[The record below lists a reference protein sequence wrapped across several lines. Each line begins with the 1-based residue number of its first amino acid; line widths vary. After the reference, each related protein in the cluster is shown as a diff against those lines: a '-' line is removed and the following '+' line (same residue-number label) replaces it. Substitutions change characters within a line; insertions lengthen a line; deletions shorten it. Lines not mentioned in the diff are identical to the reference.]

1 MGHKINPGSL
11 RLPITLAWSSKWF
24 SSKKDFAQKL
34 FQDITIRGTITKQYG
49 SNSGIADI
57 IIERNPQEITLTI
70 HTSKPGILIGRGG
83 KGISDMKEILSKITP
98 SKLRLNVVEIKKPD
112 LKAKIVAAQ
121 IGQQI
126 TRRISYRRAAK
137 QSAERV
143 MQAGAKGVKIT
154 IGGRLQG
161 ADIARSE
168 TVSLGTIPT
177 SSLKCEIEYA
187 HVHAPTTYG
196 IIGIKVWIHLGF
208 LEVQEESPI
217 ASRPLI

>member
-11 RLPITLAWSSKWF
+11 RLPITRAWTSKWF

-34 FQDITIRGTITKQYG
+34 FQDITIRDTITKQYG
-49 SNSGIADI
+49 SNSGIADV

-83 KGISDMKEILSKITP
+83 KGITDIKAILSKITS
-98 SKLRLNVVEIKKPD
+98 SKLRLNVVEIKKPN
-112 LKAKIVAAQ
+112 LRAKIVASQ

-161 ADIARSE
+161 ADIARTE
-168 TVSLGTIPT
+168 TLSLGTIPT
-177 SSLKCEIEYA
+177 SSLKRDIEYA
-187 HVHAPTTYG
+187 QVHAPTTYG
-196 IIGIKVWIHLGF
+196 IIGVKVWIHKGS
-208 LEVQEESPI
+208 LEIQDDSPI
-217 ASRPLI
+217 ASRPLL

>member
-11 RLPITLAWSSKWF
+11 RLPITRAWSSKWF
-24 SSKKDFAQKL
+24 SSKKDFAQNL
-34 FQDITIRGTITKQYG
+34 FQDITIRDTILKHYG
-49 SNSGIADI
+49 SNSGIADV
-57 IIERNPQEITLTI
+57 IIERDPQEITLTI

-83 KGISDMKEILSKITP
+83 KGISDMKEILRKITE

-143 MQAGAKGVKIT
+143 MQAGAQGVKIT

-168 TVSLGTIPT
+168 TISLGTIPT
-177 SSLKCEIEYA
+177 SSLKRNIDYA
-187 HVHAPTTYG
+187 QIHAPTTYG
-196 IIGIKVWIHLGF
+196 IIGVKVWIHKGS
-208 LEVQEESPI
+208 LEVDDESAIP
-217 ASRPLI
+217 SRPLI

>member
-11 RLPITLAWSSKWF
+11 RLPIIRAWSSKWF
-24 SSKKDFAQKL
+24 SSKKDFAQNL
-34 FQDITIRGTITKQYG
+34 FQDITIRDTILKHYG
-49 SNSGIADI
+49 SNSGIADV
-57 IIERNPQEITLTI
+57 IIERDPQEITLTI

-83 KGISDMKEILSKITP
+83 KGISDMKEILRKITE

-143 MQAGAKGVKIT
+143 MQAGAQGVKIT

-168 TVSLGTIPT
+168 TISLGTIPT
-177 SSLKCEIEYA
+177 SSLKRNIDYA
-187 HVHAPTTYG
+187 QIHAPTTYG
-196 IIGIKVWIHLGF
+196 IIGVKVWIHKGS
-208 LEVQEESPI
+208 LEVDDESAIP
-217 ASRPLI
+217 SRPLI

>member
-1 MGHKINPGSL
+1 MGHKINPKSL
-11 RLPITLAWSSKWF
+11 RLPITRAWTSKWF
-24 SSKKDFAQKL
+24 SSKKDFAEKL
-34 FQDITIRGTITKQYG
+34 FQDITIRDTITKHYG
-49 SNSGIADI
+49 SNSGIADV

-83 KGISDMKEILSKITP
+83 KGISDMKEILGKITQ

-112 LKAKIVAAQ
+112 LFAQIVAAQ

-143 MQAGAKGVKIT
+143 MQAGAQGIKIT

-168 TVSLGTIPT
+168 TISLGTIPT
-177 SSLKCEIEYA
+177 SSLKRNIDYA

-196 IIGIKVWIHLGF
+196 IIGVKVWIHKGS
-208 LEVQEESPI
+208 LEIDDDAPN